1 MGEPPFTLNITS
13 YINKSKF
20 TEGVFR
26 MEHRN
31 FKLDT
36 EWNMIHYP
44 EKPTG
49 FGILIIG
56 DERHYVDEKSSFWT
70 QNEGKQRLIESF
82 KKSGYTV
89 FYSNLY
95 GKNWGSEKAVNLAK
109 RLYEYIIRTEII
121 NSKIHILAEGMGAL
135 VALKL
140 IKEMNGNIR
149 SVVLL
154 NPVLSLKHHLE
165 QEKDHKFFY
174 KKLLK
179 ELSYSFDKESKQI
192 IEIISSPEFA
202 SPQFHSDI
210 PTKIIHVLSGN
221 RAYKQ
226 STLLKNLS
234 VIWKSEEVPI
244 TISYL
249 LPEKKAQMDYYM
261 ITFMKTHEG
270 IL

>member
-1 MGEPPFTLNITS
+1 
-13 YINKSKF
+13 
-20 TEGVFR
+20 
-26 MEHRN
+26 MENRN

-49 FGILIIG
+49 FGILVIG
-56 DERHYVDEKSSFWT
+56 DERNFVDEKTSFWT
-70 QNEGKQRLIESF
+70 QNEGKLAFINIL

-95 GKNWGSEKAVNLAK
+95 GKNWGSSKAVALAK
-109 RLYEYIIRTEII
+109 SLYEYVIRTEII
-121 NSKIHILAEGMGAL
+121 NIKIHLIAEGMGAL

-140 IKEMNGNIR
+140 LEEMKGNIR
-149 SVVLL
+149 SVVLI

-165 QEKDHKFFY
+165 QEKEHKFFY

-179 ELSYSFDKESKQI
+179 ELSSSYETESNRI
-192 IEIISSPEFA
+192 VEIVSHREHDWPNVSPEV
-202 SPQFHSDI
+202 PM
-210 PTKIIHVLSGN
+210 KIIHVLSGN

-226 STLLKNLS
+226 SNLLKSLS
-234 VIWKSEEVPI
+234 VKWKNEQSKV

-249 LPEKKAQMDYYM
+249 VPEKKLQLGFYVINFLKSYEDV
-261 ITFMKTHEG
+261 
-270 IL
+270 L

>member
-1 MGEPPFTLNITS
+1 
-13 YINKSKF
+13 
-20 TEGVFR
+20 

-56 DERHYVDEKSSFWT
+56 DERHFVDEKTSFWT
-70 QNEGKQRLIESF
+70 QNEGKSALISRL
-82 KKSGYTV
+82 KKQGYTV

-95 GKNWGSEKAVNLAK
+95 GKNWGSDKAVQLAK
-109 RLYEYIIRTEII
+109 RLYEFVIRTEII
-121 NSKIHILAEGMGAL
+121 NNKIHLFAEGMGAL

-140 IKEMNGNIR
+140 LEEMKGNIR

-165 QEKDHKFFY
+165 QEKEHKFFY

-179 ELSYSFDKESKQI
+179 ELSSSYNTESNQI
-192 IEIISSPEFA
+192 VEIISSPEDD
-202 SPQFHSDI
+202 SPRLSSDV
-210 PTKIIHVLSGN
+210 PLKIIHVLAGN

-226 STLLKNLS
+226 SNLLKNLS
-234 VIWKSEEVPI
+234 VKWKNEHAPV
-244 TISYL
+244 TVTYL
-249 LPEKKAQMDYYM
+249 VPEKKERLDYYLVN
-261 ITFMKTHEG
+261 FMKENERD
-270 IL
+270 L

>member
-1 MGEPPFTLNITS
+1 
-13 YINKSKF
+13 
-20 TEGVFR
+20 

-56 DERHYVDEKSSFWT
+56 DERHFVDEKTSFWT
-70 QNEGKQRLIESF
+70 QNEGKLALISRL
-82 KKSGYTV
+82 KKQGYTV

-95 GKNWGSEKAVNLAK
+95 GKNWGSDKAVHLAK
-109 RLYEYIIRTEII
+109 RLYEFVIRTEII
-121 NSKIHILAEGMGAL
+121 NNKIHLFAEGMGAL

-140 IKEMNGNIR
+140 LEEMKGNIR

-154 NPVLSLKHHLE
+154 NPVLSLKYHLE
-165 QEKDHKFFY
+165 QEKEHKFFY

-179 ELSYSFDKESKQI
+179 ELSSSYNTESNQI
-192 IEIISSPEFA
+192 VEIISNPEDDSPRLN
-202 SPQFHSDI
+202 SDV
-210 PTKIIHVLSGN
+210 PLKIIHVLSGN

-226 STLLKNLS
+226 SNLLKNLS
-234 VIWKSEEVPI
+234 VKWKNEEAPVTI
-244 TISYL
+244 TYL
-249 LPEKKAQMDYYM
+249 VPEKKERLDYYLVN
-261 ITFMKTHEG
+261 FMKENERV
-270 IL
+270 L

>member
-1 MGEPPFTLNITS
+1 MT
-13 YINKSKF
+13 K
-20 TEGVFR
+20 GVFR
-26 MEHRN
+26 MENRN

-56 DERHYVDEKSSFWT
+56 DERHFVDDKTSFWT
-70 QNEGKQRLIESF
+70 QNEGKMALIDSL
-82 KKSGYTV
+82 KNSGYTV

-95 GKNWGSEKAVNLAK
+95 GKNWGSDKAVKLAK
-109 RLYEYIIRTEII
+109 RLYEFVIRTEII
-121 NSKIHILAEGMGAL
+121 NHKIHLLAEGMGAL

-140 IKEMNGNIR
+140 MEEMNGNIR

-154 NPVLSLKHHLE
+154 NPVLSLKYHLE
-165 QEKDHKFFY
+165 QEKEHKFFY

-179 ELSYSFDKESKQI
+179 EVSHSYNAESNQI
-192 IEIISSPEFA
+192 VEIMNRPETKDDW
-202 SPQFHSDI
+202 SQFHSEV
-210 PTKIIHVLSGN
+210 PAKIIHVLAGN

-226 STLLKNLS
+226 SKLLNNLS
-234 VIWKSEEVPI
+234 VKWKNERVPV

-249 LPEKKAQMDYYM
+249 VPEKKQHLDAY
-261 ITFMKTHEG
+261 IVNFMKGNEEV
-270 IL
+270 L